1 MSWYNPTLRN
11 TMQTRICTNLE
22 QSPRNIL
29 KLKKKVSKR
38 GISISIYFLKSPK
51 NLHLYVNLKGNSK
64 NMGKTSDSQSPLT
77 FREGKTECMIAC
89 KMKELRGVGM
99 KVFI

>member
-1 MSWYNPTLRN
+1 
-11 TMQTRICTNLE
+11 MQTRICTNLE

-64 NMGKTSDSQSPLT
+64 NMGKTSDSRHLP